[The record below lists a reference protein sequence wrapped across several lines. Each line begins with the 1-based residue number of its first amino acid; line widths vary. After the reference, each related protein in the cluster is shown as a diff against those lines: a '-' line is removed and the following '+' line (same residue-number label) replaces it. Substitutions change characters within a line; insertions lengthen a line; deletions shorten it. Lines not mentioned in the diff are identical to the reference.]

1 MNRKKL
7 IIFDWGRV
15 LEGYDGIPMC
25 GEEFIKKVLA
35 DIDIQLP
42 HSLLDT
48 FTKTLDINHNFEKSM
63 SDVNE
68 HIIKAFN
75 SVNLYVDALRVSDF
89 IKAFIGKSIALN
101 TGNREILRWM
111 ENHKGVD
118 YALLSNCGQ
127 LDLVRQSIT
136 APEYLFKYVLRSC
149 ECGLEKPEVPI
160 YLHFE
165 KMLECK
171 YDILFIDD
179 KQDNLVVPEELDWK
193 TFLYEGDNDK
203 LFECLEMFLAGEMES
218 KKDGYLE

>member
-1 MNRKKL
+1 MNKKKL
-7 IIFDWGRV
+7 IVFDWGKV
-15 LEGYDGIPMC
+15 LEGYNGIPMC

-89 IKAFIGKSIALN
+89 IKAFINESIELN
-101 TGNREILRWM
+101 TGNREILKWM
-111 ENHKGVD
+111 ENHKEVD
-118 YALLSNCGQ
+118 YGLLSNCGQ

-136 APEYLFKYVLRSC
+136 APEHLFKYVLRSY
-149 ECGLEKPEVPI
+149 ECGFAKPEVPI

-193 TFLYEGDNDK
+193 TFLYEGDDNK
-203 LFECLEMFLAGEMES
+203 LFKCLEMFLTGELES